1 MDKFSSVKFLSQL
14 RYAKKVAFEY
24 KYMYFGKTRG

>member
-24 KYMYFGKTRG
+24 KYFGKTRG